1 MRILFITN
9 YYSPARY
16 GWGYRQLCEEV
27 ADGLAAIG
35 HALAVL
41 TSTHRNGPEP
51 PRPYPVHRLLHIEPD
66 WESPFPAAWQFFAG
80 RRRRERQAVA
90 HLRRLLTRFR
100 PEAIMVWH
108 AIGLP
113 RAMLQVAEQEA
124 AGPVVYYLADYQ
136 PEIADEY
143 LQYWQNQAHRPAAA
157 LFKRMAAPLAL
168 KMLAKEGKP
177 VPIHYDNVICV
188 SDYVRRRLV
197 SKNLISPQAVVI
209 HNGVNLAQFS
219 PSASPLSFANG
230 LRCLVMGRLV
240 AEKGIHTV
248 IEAFARLDSG
258 ANVTL
263 TLLGDGPAA
272 YRRQL
277 RQQIQ
282 RYRLQDTI
290 RFQPPVPREQIPDV
304 LSRYNTLLFPSEYDE
319 PLARA
324 MQEAMAKG
332 LLVIGTTTGG
342 SGELLSHR
350 QTGLVF
356 EAGNPRSLAEQL
368 RYALEHPAVAAE
380 LAQAGR
386 REVVENFNIERTV
399 RRIEAYLAQ
408 VRRAWTV
415 RHTLRDNSA

>member
-35 HALAVL
+35 HELAVL
-41 TSTHRNGPEP
+41 TSTHRDGPEP
-51 PRPYPVHRLLHIEPD
+51 PRSYPVHRLLHIEPD
-66 WESPFPAAWQFFAG
+66 WESPLPAAWQFFVG
-80 RRRRERQAVA
+80 RRRRERQAVG
-90 HLRRLLTRFR
+90 HLRHLLTHFQ

-113 RAMLQVAEQEA
+113 KALLQTAEQEA
-124 AGPVVYYLADYQ
+124 NGPVVYYLADYQ
-136 PEIADEY
+136 PEISDEY
-143 LQYWQNQAHRPAAA
+143 LQYWQNQARRPGAI
-157 LFKRMAAPLAL
+157 LLKRMLAPLAL
-168 KMLAKEGKP
+168 RMLAKEGKP

-197 SKNLISPQAVVI
+197 SQNLISSQAVVI

-219 PSASPLSFANG
+219 PSDHPAPSFANG

-248 IEAFARLDSG
+248 IEAFALLNSHP
-258 ANVTL
+258 NVTL

-272 YRRQL
+272 YRRQ
-277 RQQIQ
+277 IEQ
-282 RYRLQDTI
+282 RIWNYQLQDAI
-290 RFQPPVPREQIPDV
+290 QFHPPVPREQVPNV
-304 LSRYNTLLFPSEYDE
+304 LSRYNTLIFPSEYDE

-342 SGELLSHR
+342 SGELLLHHE
-350 QTGLVF
+350 TGLVF
-356 EAGNPRSLAEQL
+356 EARNPHSLAEQL
-368 RYALEHPAVAAE
+368 RYALEHPATASE
-380 LAQAGR
+380 LAQAGQ
-386 REVVENFNIERTV
+386 REVAENFNIERTV
-399 RRIEAYLAQ
+399 RRIESYLLQ
-408 VRRAWTV
+408 LMR
-415 RHTLRDNSA
+415 